1 MTFTEAAA
9 EVLRVVGR
17 PLHYK
22 EITAIAIEKS
32 LLSHVGKSPEV
43 TMGSRLAAL
52 FKKQGDENPLVR
64 IRPGVFALKEWEVNG
79 QLKQM
84 LARAKSAARSAARDE
99 NVDVDA
105 AELPLDIGPAPDAA
119 APAPPAP
126 AVADRQ
132 AAVEVA
138 GETETQP
145 AASAQ
150 PPEPPPAASAQ
161 LPEPPPAAVDDRPTP
176 VEPQVALSEE
186 PVPAPPDSAPATAS
200 PSNDD
205 DERGEPAVD
214 PETAARAELVAG
226 ASSVFEEEDDDDRP
240 ILGPDAGP
248 GDREG
253 RRRRRR
259 RRRGKGGIESA
270 NGVAYSATPLPAEIE
285 PGDLSVAEPRPAPQ
299 PSAPH
304 PVVLDVGSSALESLA
319 LDDFGGKDMA
329 DAIAVLLSAFDRS
342 AGPVSLRQ
350 IAEAAQKR
358 ARLSGDVQQL
368 QSQIAASVRA
378 DNMRR
383 TAMGL
388 RPRFRFVAGR
398 VALTDWLL
406 SADLA
411 RLEQEAQA
419 AVDRYR
425 DAARKAFARKLQEL
439 PGHAF
444 VELALLT
451 LERVGFRHVRAV
463 RRAGIPGHEAHYTA
477 IHDTGAAEIASALVI
492 RRDGREIGRERVTE
506 LRGSLHHYGPATVGW
521 LITSGPVLSGARE
534 EAAANAANTIV
545 VVDGLALAR
554 LCEQYDVAV
563 VRSTLPVAIPDLDMF
578 EALRAS

>member
-64 IRPGVFALKEWEVNG
+64 IRPGVFALKEWETSG

-84 LARAKSAARSAARDE
+84 LAHAKSAAKSAARDE
-99 NVDVDA
+99 NADVDTP
-105 AELPLDIGPAPDAA
+105 ELPLDLSPAPDAA
-119 APAPPAP
+119 AAAPPTPAP

-132 AAVEVA
+132 RPVEAV
-138 GETETQP
+138 GKTETQP
-145 AASAQ
+145 VAAAQ
-150 PPEPPPAASAQ
+150 P
-161 LPEPPPAAVDDRPTP
+161 PEPPPAAVDDRPAL
-176 VEPQVALSEE
+176 VEPQVAPSEE
-186 PVPAPPDSAPATAS
+186 PAPAASDSAPTTAS
-200 PSNDD
+200 APTDGDD
-205 DERGEPAVD
+205 LDEPVVD

-226 ASSVFEEEDDDDRP
+226 ASAIFEEEDDDDRP
-240 ILGPDAGP
+240 ILGPEAAP
-248 GDREG
+248 GEREG

-270 NGVAYSATPLPAEIE
+270 NGVAYSATPLPAETE
-285 PGDLSVAEPRPAPQ
+285 TGELSVAEPRPAQQ
-299 PSAPH
+299 PSTPH

-358 ARLSGDVQQL
+358 ARLFGDVQQL

-398 VALTDWLL
+398 IALTDWLL

-451 LERVGFRHVRAV
+451 LERIGFRHVRAV

-477 IHDTGAAEIASALVI
+477 IHDTGAAEIVSALVI

-534 EAAANAANTIV
+534 EAGANAANTIV
-545 VVDGLALAR
+545 VVDGLTLAR

-563 VRSTLPVAIPDLDMF
+563 VRSTLPVAIPDLDML